1 MQMGH
6 DEGGNP
12 NIHACRAPVAP
23 SLRIGEQ
30 VFLCRYRVLP
40 KVKADRSLDA
50 AYDMTDLHY
59 YRRVFN
65 NLLRKDILVP
75 EQCGNCT
82 TIIVIIGATFLGI
95 GIPSN
100 MLIT

>member
-1 MQMGH
+1 MTKAAIPISTPG
-6 DEGGNP
+6 
-12 NIHACRAPVAP
+12 RAPVAT

-30 VFLCRYRVLP
+30 VFLCHYRVLR

-50 AYDMTDLHY
+50 AHDMTDLHY
-59 YRRVFN
+59 HTLVFN

-75 EQCGNCT
+75 EQCDNCT
-82 TIIVIIGATFLGI
+82 TIIIIIGATFLGN

-100 MLIT
+100 VLIT

>member
-1 MQMGH
+1 MTEAATPISTPG
-6 DEGGNP
+6 
-12 NIHACRAPVAP
+12 RAPGAL

-30 VFLCRYRVLP
+30 VFLCRCRVLP
-40 KVKADRSLDA
+40 KVKADRSLDSA
-50 AYDMTDLHY
+50 HDVTDLHY
-59 YRRVFN
+59 YTIVFN

-75 EQCGNCT
+75 EQRDNCT
-82 TIIVIIGATFLGI
+82 TIIIIIGVTFLRI